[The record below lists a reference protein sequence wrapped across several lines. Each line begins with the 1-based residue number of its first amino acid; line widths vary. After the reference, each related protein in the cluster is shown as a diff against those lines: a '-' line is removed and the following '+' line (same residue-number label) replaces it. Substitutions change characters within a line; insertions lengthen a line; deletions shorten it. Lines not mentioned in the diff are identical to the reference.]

1 MCGGEEST
9 ALRQNPASREGKFD
23 CAINIALHRGKICAF
38 RSFLYGEGIMV
49 AARVQSASAEVL
61 PDSRGGVYVTSA
73 ARDDLAGAPWQGDSK
88 LSRSSYG
95 IRACLKWR
103 SAASVAC
110 RDGVDTRHGALM
122 ATPPIPARIG
132 PAEFIRSAPWSRCVA
147 RAISTT

>member
-23 CAINIALHRGKICAF
+23 CAINIVLHRGKICAF

-73 ARDDLAGAPWQGDSK
+73 ARDDLAGAPCQGRLQAVAVK
-88 LSRSSYG
+88 LR
-95 IRACLKWR
+95 
-103 SAASVAC
+103 
-110 RDGVDTRHGALM
+110 DTRLSEMEICRLSGM
-122 ATPPIPARIG
+122 P
-132 PAEFIRSAPWSRCVA
+132 
-147 RAISTT
+147 